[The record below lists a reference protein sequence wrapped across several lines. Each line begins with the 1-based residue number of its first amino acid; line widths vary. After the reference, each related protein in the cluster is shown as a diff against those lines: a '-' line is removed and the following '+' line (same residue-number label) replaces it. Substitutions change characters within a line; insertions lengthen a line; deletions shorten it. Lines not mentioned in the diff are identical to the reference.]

1 MHEEQ
6 KISSHLYF
14 DQQWDELPCF
24 AGYIP
29 TEFVSWAELQRRFID
44 SRYGPLHS
52 LPINVQKDGT
62 ICVVYLYGF
71 DTSHSIVFCEV
82 QHTKQHI
89 AIVW

>member
-14 DQQWDELPCF
+14 DQQWDELPGY
-24 AGYIP
+24 AGYVP
-29 TEFVSWAELQRRFID
+29 EEFSWVELKERFNR
-44 SRYGPLHS
+44 STYGPLRP
-52 LPINVQKDGT
+52 LPTTIKKEGT
-62 ICVVYLYGF
+62 VCMVYLYGF
-71 DTSHSIVFCEV
+71 SPSQNIAFCEV